1 MIKQDY
7 ESMTLSKLKEIAKE
21 LEIKNI
27 SKYKKNELIEEII
40 SVSPNSIKK
49 DGVILRENIS
59 PKAVEKIQRSDLEMK
74 NSSSNSENSKIHT
87 GEDKRETSNIKDRN
101 FEKNVKRDYSEN
113 QNVNNNR
120 NDDSQ
125 NEKKRSIKRNDK

>member
-59 PKAVEKIQRSDLEMK
+59 PKAVEK
-74 NSSSNSENSKIHT
+74 NTKI
-87 GEDKRETSNIKDRN
+87 RFR
-101 FEKNVKRDYSEN
+101 
-113 QNVNNNR
+113 
-120 NDDSQ
+120 
-125 NEKKRSIKRNDK
+125 NEKFKQ